1 MALFIKQQD
10 DRTELQNRL
19 AIELQERAKQR
30 AKDADLPDGVSDSQ
44 YIEDTKQTTSLAW
57 VWAIL
62 IIITAVIII
71 WLISIGVAK

>member
-19 AIELQERAKQR
+19 ATELQERARQR
-30 AKDADLPDGVSDSQ
+30 AKDTDMPDGVSDSQ
-44 YIEDTKQTTSLAW
+44 YIKGTKQTTSLAW
-57 VWAIL
+57 VWV
-62 IIITAVIII
+62 IIIIVAAVLVI